1 MFCLQCGAEAP
12 ARAVLCPTCGH
23 DLGRSSADLRSSL
36 ALADAPLAS
45 SVSLPGPA
53 IAGALPSI
61 RAGDLDR
68 PGLPQDTPGRVL
80 LVVLLAMAVDL
91 FLPWSVAVGQ
101 HYTLPQT
108 AGFAIVV
115 LLLLA
120 GLPLMHPRLRRNTIS
135 AAFPILI
142 GGICLGVG
150 VTYWVNLTQSQVIQ
164 PFGGSTISEVPLSS
178 RSVIFGAFTPG
189 PDFGLFGFLIGAA
202 ALAVL
207 GYYLLLE
214 AARAPF
220 QELARQQ
227 APVETGQSVGSG
239 PAAVSTTEP
248 AQRSRLPKRVLPKQR
263 TTCSEIPSPLKSRPL
278 KSRFPVA
285 TPGPVRWSPQPLCV
299 PR

>member
-1 MFCLQCGAEAP
+1 VFCLQCGAEAP
-12 ARAVLCPTCGH
+12 VRAVLCPTCGH

-36 ALADAPLAS
+36 ALGDMPLAP
-45 SVSLPGPA
+45 SVSLPGA
-53 IAGALPSI
+53 AMAGALPSI

-68 PGLPQDTPGRVL
+68 PGLPQDTPGRALV
-80 LVVLLAMAVDL
+80 VVLLAMAVDL
-91 FLPWSVAVGQ
+91 FLPWSVVLGQ

-108 AGFAIVV
+108 AGFAIVL

-135 AAFPILI
+135 ATFPILI

-150 VTYWVNLTQSQVIQ
+150 VTYWVNLTQSQIDQ
-164 PFGGSTISEVPLSS
+164 ISSSSTGIVL
-178 RSVIFGAFTPG
+178 VTPAG

-207 GYYLLLE
+207 GYYLLLA

-227 APVETGQSVGSG
+227 APVVTRQAVGSG
-239 PAAVSTTEP
+239 PAPVSTTEP
-248 AQRSRLPKRVLPKQR
+248 APVETAKESSIEAENNLQRDTKSAKESTPQIALPGSDAWTRTLEPPTFVRPKVGAIRRTKR
-263 TTCSEIPSPLKSRPL
+263 
-278 KSRFPVA
+278 
-285 TPGPVRWSPQPLCV
+285 
-299 PR
+299 